1 MRIFS
6 IVTGGLCGSVWA
18 SLAVVVA
25 LASASPAPLVAT
37 IIEPMQPNVWPGGRA
52 VAVTVSPN
60 NSSIAIVASES
71 GGLFKTLDGGL
82 TWSHLTGLPP
92 FRMADVKYS
101 PATSQRVVA
110 TAYADSRTG
119 NRGGIWRSLNGGINW
134 EKAATSNPTAGPK
147 CPAAANAYG
156 ISYVGGGIYV
166 GTDCGLAI
174 SRDSGATWT
183 HAVPDPAAA
192 NRRIVSVVAHG
203 QGIVDVCGDAGIY
216 RSTTSGATWGP
227 ASPGV
232 GGCTQLGTHLIDVS
246 PFNSNVLFVTTF
258 LNKLLESGNGG
269 RTWTTLNPPAAVPGR
284 PSWLAVSKALPAS
297 PNQFEIFF
305 GNPYNRVRQTCT
317 NRSGLNCNGSWTAL
331 NLNPPNDHETNAFAF
346 DASGSAGKFIVTDGG
361 VFNSTDGGQ
370 TFAVGGGGTG
380 GYNAL
385 QIYEVAGQIHP
396 DHTDLFFGTQD
407 NCLWAS
413 PDEGRNWI
421 NPRCPEGFALQMK
434 RNTISHTNEIITG
447 ADMGW
452 GNFKS
457 SDHFV
462 TFDHWND
469 PPNNAG
475 NPFLIDTG
483 KYIQYTRAPGSP
495 ATGIALTLNTGG
507 SWNPVRVGT
516 TATPF
521 TIAPSLVHF
530 PQIVGPPANPR
541 IWQAVTRPGSN
552 PAGPNVGLIRI
563 DLDVANRGAT
573 WANADGSGSGS
584 LGSLGT
590 YGPGQGTFTIP
601 AVFGADP
608 GDPQHAIAT
617 DVASGQMKVTQD
629 GGATWMAMTALTDLI
644 LDGGRFQ
651 FSVPGGPLQ
660 VHTIGFNPD
669 DTRQVLVGTEAAGIF
684 ESADGGQSWAKIPF
698 SDYFIRSIS
707 NFFFDRDRVIVA
719 TYGNGLWKLVPG
731 SFPPPVLCPNFP
743 FPCRI
748 DVRTLIGERIYPRWA
763 CPHPP
768 DLPTC
773 QVYGLEKG
781 IIEDLTL
788 SKEGELK
795 ALALNEGTEGKL
807 DAYDIDGKRID
818 PSLPVKPATATRPGE
833 FSGCPGCL
841 GILAEGGS
849 ITGFIYAEDR
859 VTAVIGR
866 FPDEL
871 AGKGA
876 FLAAD
881 APGRKEEQPATGPLP
896 YLQLVGPLK
905 VTGQPTAATGDAVQ
919 VYGSGFC
926 AAPGC
931 SSITLRIGNRVAA
944 KSVKVDGKGSFKATV
959 KVTELPGQYRVSA
972 TQKNET
978 GEVLRDERTLVVPIL
993 EGDEE

>member
-1 MRIFS
+1 MRSFS
-6 IVTGGLCGSVWA
+6 IVKGGSAWA
-18 SLAVVVA
+18 SLAVLVA
-25 LASASPAPLVAT
+25 LASASPAPVAAT

-60 NSSIAIVASES
+60 NSSVAIVASES
-71 GGLFKTLDGGL
+71 GGLFKTQDGGL

-101 PATSQRVVA
+101 PAFSQRIVA
-110 TAYADSRTG
+110 TAYADTRTG
-119 NRGGIWRSLNGGINW
+119 NRGGIWRSLNGGVNW
-134 EKAATSNPTAGPK
+134 EKPATSNPPAGPK

-156 ISYVGGGIYV
+156 ISYVSGGIYV

-174 SRDSGATWT
+174 SHDSGATWT
-183 HAVPDPAAA
+183 HVVPDPAAA
-192 NRRIVSVVAHG
+192 NWRIVSVVAHG
-203 QGIVDVCGDAGIY
+203 QGIVDVCGDAGIF
-216 RSTTSGATWGP
+216 RSTNSGATWGSGS
-227 ASPGV
+227 AGI
-232 GGCTQLGTHLIDVS
+232 GGCTQQGTHLIDVS
-246 PFNSNVLFVTTF
+246 PFNSDVLFVTTF
-258 LNKLLESGNGG
+258 PDKLFESDDGG
-269 RTWTTLNPPAAVPGR
+269 RSWTTLNPPAPVHVGR

-297 PNQFEIFF
+297 PNQFEVFF

-317 NRSGLNCNGSWTAL
+317 NRSGSLNCNGSWTPL
-331 NLNPPNDHETNAFAF
+331 TLNPPNDNETNAFAF
-346 DASGSAGKFIVTDGG
+346 NASGNAGKFILTDGG

-413 PDEGRNWI
+413 PDGGTSWI
-421 NPRCPEGFALQMK
+421 NARCPEGYALQMK
-434 RNTISHTNEIITG
+434 RSTPSHTNEIVTG
-447 ADMGW
+447 QDVSW

-457 SDHFV
+457 SDHFAN
-462 TFDHWND
+462 FDPWND

-483 KYIQYTRAPGSP
+483 KYIQYTQASPP
-495 ATGIALTLNTGG
+495 ATGIALTLDTGA
-507 SWNPVRVGT
+507 SWNTVRIPAST
-516 TATPF
+516 TPF
-521 TIAPSLVHF
+521 TIARSLVHF

-541 IWQAVTRPGSN
+541 IYQAVSRPGSN
-552 PAGPNVGLIRI
+552 PAGPNIGLIRI
-563 DLDVANRGAT
+563 DLDVANRTAT
-573 WANADGSGSGS
+573 SANADGSGLGS
-584 LGSLGT
+584 LGSLGA
-590 YGPGQGTFTIP
+590 YGPGQGSFTSP

-608 GDPQHAIAT
+608 GDPQHVIAT
-617 DVASGQMKVTQD
+617 DVASGQMKVTQN
-629 GGATWMAMTALTDLI
+629 GGATWTAMPALTDLI

-669 DTRQVLVGTEAAGIF
+669 DTSQVLVGTEAAGIF
-684 ESADGGQSWAKIPF
+684 ESADGGQSWAKIPY

-731 SFPPPVLCPNFP
+731 SFPPPVLCDTFP
-743 FPCRI
+743 APCRI
-748 DVRTLIGERIYPRWA
+748 DVRTLVGERIYPRWA

-773 QVYGLEKG
+773 HVYGLERG
-781 IIEDLTL
+781 VIEDIRL
-788 SKEGELK
+788 SEEGALK
-795 ALALNEGTEGKL
+795 ALAVNEGKL
-807 DAYDIDGKRID
+807 DAYDIDGERID
-818 PSLPVKPATATRPGE
+818 PSLPVEPTTATRPGE

-866 FPDEL
+866 FSDQPGGGK
-871 AGKGA
+871 AGH
-876 FLAAD
+876 AA
-881 APGRKEEQPATGPLP
+881 AGPQPEQPAKGPLP
-896 YLQLVGPLK
+896 YLQLVGTLK
-905 VTGQPTAATGDAVQ
+905 VTGQPTAVTGDAVQ

-926 AAPGC
+926 AAPRC
-931 SSITLRIGNRVAA
+931 SSVTLRIGNRVVA
-944 KSVKVDGKGSFKATV
+944 KRVKVDGKGSFKATV
-959 KVTELPGQYRVSA
+959 KVTEMPGRYLVSA
-972 TQKNET
+972 TQKTEK
-978 GEVLRDERTLVVPIL
+978 GEELRDERTLVVPVL
-993 EGDEE
+993 DRDEE